1 MPKPIKKK
9 IPKKITDTETE
20 VRDRLISLKE
30 NLKEKKRYVLRYF
43 LLGLL
48 IIIVILGFI
57 FYEYSLRKKAMT
69 LAYEAYKSYY
79 NLYQKQTLSK
89 TDQISKALDM
99 FNKSYRTKKSP
110 VVLLYIVNCYYELG
124 RYDEALKTLKEFT
137 DRYSGEEELLPLAYG
152 KMSNIY
158 LKKGDII
165 EAMKTLEKLYTLKG
179 EIYKDFALIEY
190 AKLLEKEGRTEEAKK
205 KYKEL
210 TERFPNSPFRSEA
223 EAKLFVK
230 KEN

>member
-20 VRDRLISLKE
+20 VKGRLLRLKE
-30 NLKEKKRYVLRYF
+30 TLKERKRYILRYIF
-43 LLGLL
+43 LGLVV
-48 IIIVILGFI
+48 IIAISGFI
-57 FYEYSLRKKAMT
+57 FYEFSLRKKAMA
-69 LAYEAYKSYY
+69 LAYKAYKSYY
-79 NLYQKQTLSK
+79 STNQKQTLNR
-89 TDQISKALDM
+89 TDQLSKALEM
-99 FNKSYRTKKSP
+99 FNKSYHTKKTP
-110 VVLLYIVNCYYELG
+110 VILLYIINCYYELG

-137 DRYSGEEELLPLAYG
+137 NRYSGEKELLPLAYG

-158 LKKGDII
+158 FKKGDIK
-165 EAMKTLEKLYTLKG
+165 EAMKTLETLYTLKG

-190 AKLLEKEGRTEEAKK
+190 AKLLEKEGNIEEAKK

-210 TERFPNSPFRSEA
+210 TEKFPNSPFRPEA
-223 EAKLFVK
+223 DAKLSLK